1 MQVAYVDTS
10 CLVAIAFGE
19 RGALATERRITEFDE
34 IVASNFLEAELRAA
48 FRREKVEFEAGTISE
63 ISWLIP
69 DRPLTDEI
77 ARVLEGGYVRGADC
91 WHLATALYLS
101 PDPSALTF
109 LTLDEAQR
117 KVARSLGFPV

>member
-1 MQVAYVDTS
+1 MAVAYVDTS

-19 RGALATERRITEFDE
+19 RGALATERRMEEFDE
-34 IVASNFLEAELRAA
+34 LVASNFLEAELRSA
-48 FRREKVEFEAGTISE
+48 FKTENVEFEASTLSK

-77 ARVLEGGYVRGADC
+77 ARVLAGGYLRGADC
-91 WHLATALYLS
+91 WHLAAALYLS
-101 PDPSALTF
+101 TDPSALTF

-117 KVARSLGFPV
+117 KVANALGFPV